1 MIPRFVSIPGASR
14 YTISDRGVVVSLVT
28 RGGPRE
34 LSQFDRKL
42 MNGNPSGYLSV
53 NLTHDDGTRR
63 NRYVHELV
71 LIAFVGPRPSEK
83 HEVLHGDGCRA
94 NNWLYNLR
102 WGTVKENAADRER
115 HRLEKRD
122 DNWYRDRGLPP
133 PWVTDDAQDEIE
145 LPQDDPTRGAFD
157 DLLGAP

>member
-1 MIPRFVSIPGASR
+1 MTKSIPSAGA
-14 YTISDRGVVVSLVT
+14 YLIDYRGRIVNMSS
-28 RGGPRE
+28 RGGPRV

-42 MNGNPSGYLSV
+42 VGGKISGYLSV
-53 NLTHDDGTRR
+53 CLRHDDGSRR

-71 LIAFVGPRPSEK
+71 LLAFVGPRPTPD

-115 HRLEKRD
+115 HRLERRD
-122 DNWYRDRGLPP
+122 DSWYRDRGLPP
-133 PWVTDDAQDEIE
+133 PWVTDDVDTEMR
-145 LPQDDPTRGAFD
+145 LPEVDPNRGSFD
-157 DLLGAP
+157 DLLGSS